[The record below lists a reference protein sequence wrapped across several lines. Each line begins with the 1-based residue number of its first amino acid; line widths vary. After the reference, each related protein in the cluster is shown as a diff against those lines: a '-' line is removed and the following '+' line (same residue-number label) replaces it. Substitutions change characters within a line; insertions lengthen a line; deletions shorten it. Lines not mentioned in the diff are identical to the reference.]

1 MASKLFDLTGKVAIV
16 TGAGRG
22 LGRAMAL
29 GLAEAGAKVAAAAR
43 TKPEIEATAKTIRD
57 ASGEAIAVPFDAVKR
72 EDCRRLVAETV
83 KRFGGLD
90 VMVVDHGI
98 GYAEK
103 AEDITDAEL
112 DRMLAINLRGAIVC
126 AQEAAKRMI
135 EQARGG
141 SIILVSST
149 SSWLGFAGLTSYAA
163 AKAGVDGAAR
173 NMALEWGPHNIRVNT
188 INPGYMTHHMRSS
201 DERHDY
207 PEETRVIRERT
218 PLQRK
223 GRPEELVGPVV
234 FLASDASS
242 FVTGHTMPVDG
253 GWCAA

>member
-1 MASKLFDLTGKVAIV
+1 MSTKLFDLTGKAAIV

-22 LGRAMAL
+22 LGRAMAI
-29 GLAEAGAKVAAAAR
+29 GLAEAGARVAVAAR
-43 TKPEIEATAKTIRD
+43 TISEIEETAAAITKAGGR
-57 ASGEAIAVPFDAVKR
+57 AIAVACDAVKR
-72 EDCRRLVAETV
+72 ADVQRLVAVTAE
-83 KRFGGLD
+83 RFGGLD
-90 VMVVDHGI
+90 VIVIDHGI

-103 AEDITDAEL
+103 AEEITDAEL

-126 AQEAAKRMI
+126 AQEAGKRMI
-135 EQARGG
+135 AQGRGG

-149 SSWLGFAGLTSYAA
+149 SSWLGFEGLTSYAA
-163 AKAGVDGAAR
+163 AKGGVDAAAR
-173 NMALEWGPHNIRVNT
+173 NLALEWGPHGIRVNT

-201 DERHDY
+201 DARHDY
-207 PEETRVIRERT
+207 PEEMRVIKERT
-218 PLQRK
+218 PLGRK